1 MQIAELIEQKITEGK
16 AVLSGLDAMR
26 ERSGMAINVTYYVHE
41 DVDSARRKINKWQL
55 TCKDI
60 LISGFGEAH
69 RYVKE
74 FEDTITA
81 KNTGFNFKRE
91 FEHEMNHGLSVL
103 ESISESLQLGLEG
116 IIASPKEKTPGTNPP
131 LVFISH
137 AELDKEFANEIVTLL
152 EFIGV
157 KDILCTSVDGYRIPL
172 GRDIIEYLCETFN
185 NYNLFVI
192 ILHTHNYYTR
202 PVCLNEMGAAWALKT
217 KYFSVLAPDFDFSE
231 MTGVVNDRDVAI
243 KIGAADCESRLN
255 QLKKEL
261 VDFFSLPEPN
271 ENRWPHYRNKF
282 LSNCLKFKV
291 SKPGSKSSEV
301 AKEAPKTTP
310 LIVLSSNFR
319 LFEDGD
325 GCYPFQIDVKFASQ
339 DEDIYF
345 KSITLSNNHRSV
357 ELDGYGAKKDILR
370 LNKYLKPNV
379 LDIEYSRNANYNGLV
394 GDNYQ
399 SNPIY
404 VEDHK
409 LAKKALETMSFHGI
423 IGLRRQMDGYEDFE
437 VEGWELCVSYNIN
450 DRLTIPLKV
459 VMV

>member
-16 AVLSGLDAMR
+16 SVLLGLDTMR
-26 ERSGMAINVTYYVHE
+26 ERAGIAMNVTYYVHE
-41 DVDSARRKINKWQL
+41 DVDSARRRINKWQL
-55 TCKDI
+55 TSKDI
-60 LISGFGEAH
+60 LISGFGENH
-69 RYVKE
+69 RYVTE
-74 FEDTITA
+74 FVDTITD

-91 FEHEMNHGLSVL
+91 FEREMNHGLCVL
-103 ESISESLQLGLEG
+103 ESISESLQLGLEE
-116 IIASPKEKTPGTNPP
+116 IVASPEEKSPGTNPP

-172 GRDIIEYLCETFN
+172 GHDIIEYLRETFN
-185 NYNLFVI
+185 KYNLFVI

-217 KYFSVLAPDFDFSE
+217 KYFSVLAPDFDFSG

-261 VDFFSLPEPN
+261 VNFFGLPEPN
-271 ENRWPHYRNKF
+271 ENRWPHYRTKF
-282 LSNCLKFKV
+282 LSNCLKFRV
-291 SKPGSKSSEV
+291 TKPIDNSSEV
-301 AKEAPKTTP
+301 AKEEPKESP
-310 LIVLSSNFR
+310 LMVLSSNFR

-339 DEDIYF
+339 DVDIYF
-345 KSITLSNNHRSV
+345 KSISLFNNNRYV
-357 ELDGYGAKKDILR
+357 ELDGYGANNNVLQLI
-370 LNKYLKPNV
+370 KYLKPNV
-379 LDIEYSRNANYNGLV
+379 LDIEYLKNANYNDLV
-394 GDNYQ
+394 GEKYHL
-399 SNPIY
+399 SPIY

-423 IGLRRQMDGYEDFE
+423 IGLRRQMDGYEDLE

-450 DRLTIPLKV
+450 GKLTIPLNV